1 MKKLFMLLAVAGIF
15 ASCSKET
22 PVVPT
27 GPKAQDQEAPVT
39 LSDGGA
45 DGEEGIRLS
54 LRLDVED
61 FEEVAGGF
69 DAAQQ
74 ARAVIPHINTGA
86 ANK

>member
-22 PVVPT
+22 PVVST

-54 LRLDVED
+54 LRLDVEN
-61 FEEVAGGF
+61 FEEVAGGMEA
-69 DAAQQ
+69 AAQEKTVM
-74 ARAVIPHINTGA
+74 RTIKTGA
-86 ANK
+86 WV